1 MLKKGDAL
9 TPMNYE
15 DRIPSYKKNT
25 ISEFLHTKKK
35 YNNKETSGASKENT
49 N

>member
-1 MLKKGDAL
+1 MPKRGDAL
-9 TPMNYE
+9 TPMNDE
-15 DRIPSYKKNT
+15 DRIPSYKKKN
-25 ISEFLHTKKK
+25 